1 MILCERIRRD
11 LNQQILQPARRIY
24 QPLVSQ
30 PARGELMIGHRR
42 EEATRMSTSGW
53 AANRRSSS
61 LESLGSGSLLEF
73 GWGPVLRVVVDLT
86 LRFVVTQEKIT

>member
-1 MILCERIRRD
+1 
-11 LNQQILQPARRIY
+11 
-24 QPLVSQ
+24 
-30 PARGELMIGHRR
+30 
-42 EEATRMSTSGW
+42 MSTSGW